1 MSIPQIYLLL
11 MGSVLPPEHPAWDD
25 PEVTSK
31 DFTADGAEKAVHL
44 LKCSRSLKD
53 ISTAEQ
59 YQQLSRAEKVIHQL
73 RCMQQDFALFK
84 QSYSDMQFVEVAP
97 KLNEETGEIICPTQ
111 KDYLNA
117 WKTVVLASK

>member
-31 DFTADGAEKAVHL
+31 DFTADGGEKAVQL
-44 LKCSRSLKD
+44 LKCSRSLQG

-59 YQQLSRAEKVIHQL
+59 YQQLSRAEKV
-73 RCMQQDFALFK
+73 
-84 QSYSDMQFVEVAP
+84 
-97 KLNEETGEIICPTQ
+97 
-111 KDYLNA
+111 
-117 WKTVVLASK
+117 